1 MKSLMSECLEISA
14 DDIALP
20 VKDQEF
26 SWMSTLNP
34 ATLQVLQESEETFLA
49 KMEQEVLTEG
59 NPVVCSES
67 VDIFKVHHLRAVH

>member
-1 MKSLMSECLEISA
+1 
-14 DDIALP
+14 
-20 VKDQEF
+20 
-26 SWMSTLNP
+26 MSTLNP